1 MGLLSRFTRQGDR
14 AATTDAAPPASA
26 DAVQQAR
33 VKARRRLIGAVVLL
47 AIGVIGFPLLFETQP
62 RPIPV
67 DVVMELPRREGAA
80 PLPLPA
86 ARPPA
91 AAPARQP
98 DEIVEKAADQ
108 GRELP
113 APTTPR
119 AATPETA
126 PKAAAEPPRPRP
138 DAAKTPE
145 KRLADD
151 AARARALLEGQSS
164 DKATTVAAAANESK
178 PAEKAERFIVQVGAF
193 ADAGAV
199 REARAKVEKLG
210 LKTYTQAVETEGGQ
224 RVRVRVGPF
233 GSRDEADKAAARL
246 KTAGLPAA
254 ILAL

>member
-14 AATTDAAPPASA
+14 TAAPDAPPASA

-86 ARPPA
+86 ARPPV
-91 AAPARQP
+91 AAPTRPP
-98 DEIVEKAADQ
+98 DEIVEKAGDQ

-113 APTTPR
+113 APTAPR
-119 AATPETA
+119 AATPDTA
-126 PKAAAEPPRPRP
+126 PRATAEPMRPRP
-138 DAAKTPE
+138 EAAKAPE
-145 KRLADD
+145 RRPADE
-151 AARARALLEGQSS
+151 AARARALLEGQPS
-164 DKATTVAAAANESK
+164 DKPTSLAGAATEPK
-178 PAEKAERFIVQVGAF
+178 PGDRAERFIVQVGAF